1 MSVFEKV
8 LKKWFVKALVVAE
21 RRRSPLKLVV
31 VMESTLTA
39 NCVLGVAAEAVL
51 LVRETVAAHY

>member
-31 VMESTLTA
+31 VMESTPTA
-39 NCVLGVAAEAVL
+39 NCVLGIAAEAVL
-51 LVRETVAAHY
+51 LVSE